1 MPEEAVAWTNRMV
14 NYTVSGGK
22 MNRGLAVMS
31 AHSILAKA
39 KGKTLSIKVF
49 FLSNCPIIILLI
61 G

>member
-31 AHSILAKA
+31 AHNILAKA
-39 KGKTLSIKVF
+39 KGKTLSIKVLF
-49 FLSNCPIIILLI
+49 FLILFH